1 MKMKKATLL
10 NSFVVLF
17 SISLFVGCKET
28 PPFIDFTKK
37 VKGLI
42 DTTYTISSIPA
53 SVLKKIYIEDI
64 TGVRCPNCPKAA
76 VKIHEISDANPNN
89 VVALGVYPLALT
101 NLMNPYPGFTVLNT
115 LEADDIFAN
124 VYNSPSAIPTGG
136 VNRKIFS
143 GETVINVSYNK
154 WAGFSDIVKLE
165 ESPVIITT
173 EITKLDTINDK
184 ARVSV
189 KVLFT
194 KKYDESVNLS
204 VFLTESKILSR
215 QIMPDGKE
223 KDDYEHNHVLR
234 KAITN
239 FTGIPLKL
247 NLTTNGN
254 YEAGRV
260 FEKEFEVDLDSKLKI
275 ENCGFVILVN
285 RFDANSKEVLQAAEI
300 DLQ

>member
-1 MKMKKATLL
+1 MKMKKATLI
-10 NSFVVLF
+10 NSFVVLLG
-17 SISLFVGCKET
+17 ISLFIGCKET

-37 VKGLI
+37 VIGLI
-42 DTTYTISSIPA
+42 DTTYTTSNIPA
-53 SVLKKIYIEDI
+53 TVLKKIYIEDI
-64 TGVRCPNCPKAA
+64 TGVRCNNCPKAA
-76 VKIHEISDANPNN
+76 IKVHEISDANPNN
-89 VVALGVYPLALT
+89 VVALGVYPFALT

-154 WAGFSDIVKLE
+154 WAGFSDIIKAE
-165 ESPVIITT
+165 ESPVIISS

-204 VFLTESKILSR
+204 IFLTESKILSK
-215 QIMPDGKE
+215 QSMPDGSA
-223 KDDYEHNHVLR
+223 KDDYEHNHALR

-239 FTGIPLKL
+239 YAGIPLKI
-247 NLTTNGN
+247 NVTTNGN
-254 YEAGRV
+254 YEPGRV

-275 ENCGFVILVN
+275 ENCGFIILVN
-285 RFDANSKEVLQAAEI
+285 RFDANSKEVLQAAEL